1 MRKAAGI
8 LMIIYGVKG
17 IGTYVGPIFLEGW
30 GAFRWR
36 YIDIAYWLSYVI
48 PVVFIIIGGVFCLKG
63 KYWKLCF
70 ASSLCLSVFM
80 FFDALPTFYL
90 LQPLDMPYLGVQL
103 ILLPWGIIPII
114 FVLLRKSEW
123 SESQA

>member
-8 LMIIYGVKG
+8 LMIMYGVKG
-17 IGTYVGPIFLEGW
+17 IVIYVGPILMEGW

-36 YIDIAYWLSYVI
+36 YIDIAYWLLYVI
-48 PVVFIIIGGVFCLKG
+48 PVVFIIIGGVFCLK
-63 KYWKLCF
+63 KEYWKLCF

-90 LQPLDMPYLGVQL
+90 IQSLNMHYLGVQL
-103 ILLPWGIIPII
+103 ILLAWGIIPVIL
-114 FVLLRKSEW
+114 VLIRKSEW
-123 SESQA
+123 QEISA